1 MKLET
6 KESIVVVGGG
16 TMGLFLAHEL
26 MARGKHIVLIES
38 GNEQAQSFDQDEYSN
53 VGHAHAGISIGRA
66 KGVGGTTNL
75 WGGQLTEFLPIDV
88 ESKGNFDQPHW
99 IISWNELE
107 QYYSKTYKK
116 LGFPG
121 EMSDYAEPLET
132 SAGKTLELFYTYW
145 LKQPNFQ
152 KHFYKDLKGSR
163 LVTVYENTTVT
174 NLKFAGQKCIGIDIL
189 TQGKSESMDN
199 FAKIVLANGTLDR
212 KSVV

>member
-1 MKLET
+1 
-6 KESIVVVGGG
+6 
-16 TMGLFLAHEL
+16 MGLFLAHEL

-88 ESKGNFDQPHW
+88 ELKGNFDQPHW

-121 EMSDYAEPLET
+121 AMSDYAEPLET
-132 SAGKTLELFYTYW
+132 SAGKTLEFFYTYW

-152 KHFYKDLKGSR
+152 NHFYKDLKDSR

-199 FAKIVLANGTLDR
+199 FAKIVLANGNVRDLQAFVNR
-212 KSVV
+212 CKKKGLSIFR